1 MDNQNNSSLFEQ
13 NNIQQATP
21 AINNPQNPDTPDPVA
36 TMLQSIKNEKGE
48 PKYKTL
54 DDALKALQHSQAY
67 IPTLSDEKR
76 RLEQE
81 LEQARLQASKVS
93 ELESTVAKLLNA
105 QASTP
110 TSATASVDP
119 TVIEELVNR
128 SITKA
133 RSQESAAQNTNL
145 VIQTVASKFG
155 DKAEEVFYGKATEL
169 GMSKA
174 EFNQLAA
181 TRPKA
186 VLSLL
191 GIQDTVVPNQ
201 NSRQSTQVTALN
213 TTGVTPILDTYIG
226 NNKDP
231 VIIGATTQQVREE
244 SARARKM
251 VDELHAQGKT
261 VHDLTDPKVYFK
273 YFK

>member
-1 MDNQNNSSLFEQ
+1 MSDQTNSLFEQ
-13 NNIQQATP
+13 NNNQQATP
-21 AINNPQNPDTPDPVA
+21 ASNNPQTPPTDPVA

-76 RLEQE
+76 RLEME
-81 LEQARLQASKVS
+81 LEEARKQAAKVA
-93 ELESTVAKLLNA
+93 ELESTVSKLLSS
-105 QASTP
+105 QSTP
-110 TSATASVDP
+110 TSAPTVDP
-119 TVIEELVNR
+119 TVIEDLVTR
-128 SITKA
+128 SITKVKA
-133 RSQESAAQNTNL
+133 QETAESNTKL
-145 VIQTVASKFG
+145 VVSTVASKFG
-155 DKAEEVFYGKATEL
+155 DKAEEVFYGKAAEL
-169 GMSKA
+169 GMSVA

-201 NSRQSTQVTALN
+201 NSRQSTQDTAIN
-213 TTGVTPILDTYIG
+213 TAGVTPNQDTFIG
-226 NNKDP
+226 RNKDP

-273 YFK
+273 YFG

>member
-1 MDNQNNSSLFEQ
+1 MSDQTSLFDQ
-13 NNIQQATP
+13 NSNQQATP
-21 AINNPQNPDTPDPVA
+21 ATNTPQNPTTQDPVA

-76 RLEQE
+76 KLEQE
-81 LEQARLQASKVS
+81 LEIARNQAAKVS
-93 ELESTVAKLLNA
+93 ELESTVAKLLNT
-105 QASTP
+105 QTQSSTN
-110 TSATASVDP
+110 TAAVDP
-119 TVIEELVNR
+119 TVIEDLVNR
-128 SITKA
+128 SITKVKA
-133 RSQESAAQNTNL
+133 QESAENNTNM
-145 VIQTVASKFG
+145 VVKTVAAKFG
-155 DKAEEVFYGKATEL
+155 DKAEEVFYGKAAEL
-169 GMSKA
+169 GMTKA

-181 TRPKA
+181 ARPKA

-201 NSRQSTQVTALN
+201 NSRQSTQGTAIN
-213 TTGVTPILDTYIG
+213 TAGITPTQDTFIG
-226 NNKDP
+226 RNKDP

-244 SARARKM
+244 STRARKM

-273 YFK
+273 YFG

>member
-1 MDNQNNSSLFEQ
+1 MSDQNSLFEQ

-21 AINNPQNPDTPDPVA
+21 AINNPQNPNTPDPVA

>member
-13 NNIQQATP
+13 NSNQQATP
-21 AINNPQNPDTPDPVA
+21 ASNNPQTPPADPVA

-76 RLEQE
+76 KLEME
-81 LEQARLQASKVS
+81 LEEARKQVARVN
-93 ELESTVAKLLNA
+93 ELESTVSKLLNA
-105 QASTP
+105 QPAST
-110 TSATASVDP
+110 SAPAVDP
-119 TVIEELVNR
+119 TVIEDLVTR
-128 SITKA
+128 SITKVKA
-133 RSQESAAQNTNL
+133 QETAENNTKMVVN
-145 VIQTVASKFG
+145 TVASKFG

-169 GMSKA
+169 GMSVA

-201 NSRQSTQVTALN
+201 NSRQSTQATAIN
-213 TTGVTPILDTYIG
+213 TAGVTPNQDTFIG
-226 NNKDP
+226 RNKDP

-273 YFK
+273 YFG

>member
-1 MDNQNNSSLFEQ
+1 MSDQTNSLFEQ
-13 NNIQQATP
+13 NNNQQATP
-21 AINNPQNPDTPDPVA
+21 AINNPQTPSTDPVA

-76 RLEQE
+76 RLEME
-81 LEQARLQASKVS
+81 LEEARQQAAKVT
-93 ELESTVAKLLNA
+93 ELEATVSKLLNA
-105 QASTP
+105 QPAST
-110 TSATASVDP
+110 SAPAVVDP
-119 TVIEELVNR
+119 TVIEDLVTR
-128 SITKA
+128 SITKVKA
-133 RSQESAAQNTNL
+133 QETAEQNTKL
-145 VIQTVASKFG
+145 VVNTVASKFG
-155 DKAEEVFYGKATEL
+155 EKAEEVFYGKAAEL
-169 GMSKA
+169 GMTVA

-201 NSRQSTQVTALN
+201 NSRQSTQATAIN
-213 TTGVTPILDTYIG
+213 TAGATPNQDTFIG
-226 NNKDP
+226 RNKDP

-244 SARARKM
+244 SVRARKM
-251 VDELHAQGKT
+251 VDELHAQGMT

-273 YFK
+273 YFG